1 MKFQTATTRTRLF
14 ALIASLCVCAV
25 MTTGV
30 SAQSRPGTTTSPQT
44 QNPQTAPP
52 AGTTPQQGRP
62 GALPPGQTELPP
74 NAGTSPITPTGEAQQ
89 SAQPSSTIQQ
99 QRQQTAPNTSGPQ
112 PITPQIQTPGQ
123 TSPTGGLPSTAAP
136 AGTATGDAAGA
147 AGGASTGATTGTPG
161 QNVGVSAGVAPA
173 ELPQEPPAIAPG
185 YEAPVR
191 PLPSAERVG
200 VNLDEQTPLTLD
212 DAIRLAVEN
221 NNDLDSAR
229 IDVRLAEFDLTGAR
243 GAYDPIFSSESFY
256 ERSTTPTSSVIG
268 GGANGSVTQ
277 TNATGAARFGGF
289 SPFGGGSYQAD
300 FSSTRITTNNSFV
313 SLNPQFPSALTLT
326 YTQPLLRGRG
336 FDQRR
341 RLVEINKRNLS
352 LTDAQFRQR
361 AIDVVTQVES
371 AYWDLAFSLRNLQVQ
386 IDAVKQ
392 ARIQV
397 ESNRRLVAGG
407 VLAPIDLVAADAQVT
422 TFEQNVYTA
431 QESVTRNENALKTLL
446 LASRAN
452 PLWSRPIVPVTPV
465 NLEPPRAPLEEAVA
479 SAITNRPELAQ
490 IETNS
495 EINRINQRFFREQTR
510 PQIDLVG
517 TYNPVGLAG
526 TAVTRATDPLGTDS
540 DTMLQ
545 DRVNELSRRAGLEP
559 LPTIPTTTRTVNE
572 NLVGGYGQSLGN
584 LIGLNYPSVRVGV
597 RVEIPFRNRTAQAN
611 FGRALAEGTQIENLR
626 RQTEQLIE
634 ADVRNSLQAVRSAEA
649 RLASAASARSSAE
662 QQDASERR
670 QFAAGTSTLFLV
682 FQRQTELLAA
692 RGRELQAQ
700 TDLNKSIA
708 LLERATGTTLTAN
721 NVALRLDDK
730 RTPQRGR
737 DDAEVAGFPVAAKPL
752 DKPPV
757 SLISVI
763 GENPAKRNV
772 VTIAAEPTPQTKI
785 ETRQEN
791 RDAIASPTKS
801 IISFD
806 NISTSDSLTT
816 KAAATAPTP

>member
-1 MKFQTATTRTRLF
+1 
-14 ALIASLCVCAV
+14 
-25 MTTGV
+25 
-30 SAQSRPGTTTSPQT
+30 
-44 QNPQTAPP
+44 
-52 AGTTPQQGRP
+52 
-62 GALPPGQTELPP
+62 
-74 NAGTSPITPTGEAQQ
+74 
-89 SAQPSSTIQQ
+89 
-99 QRQQTAPNTSGPQ
+99 
-112 PITPQIQTPGQ
+112 
-123 TSPTGGLPSTAAP
+123 LPSTAAP
-136 AGTATGDAAGA
+136 AGTAAGGDAGA
-147 AGGASTGATTGTPG
+147 TGSANTGAISATPG
-161 QNVGVSAGVAPA
+161 QSIGVSSGIAPA

-185 YEAPVR
+185 YEAPAR

-212 DAIRLAVEN
+212 DAIRLAIEN
-221 NNDLDSAR
+221 NNDLDTAR
-229 IDVRLAEFDLTGAR
+229 INVRLAEFDLTGAR

-256 ERSTTPTSSVIG
+256 ERSVTPVSSVIG

-300 FSSTRITTNNSFV
+300 FSSTRITTNNRFV

-371 AYWDLAFSLRNLQVQ
+371 SYWDLAFALRNLQVQ

-397 ESNRRLVAGG
+397 ESNRRLVAAG

-465 NLEPPRAPLEEAVA
+465 NLEPPRVGLDEAVA

-490 IETNS
+490 IETSS

-510 PQIDLVG
+510 PQVDLVG

-526 TAVTRATDPLGTDS
+526 TAVPRTSNPLNNNS
-540 DTMLQ
+540 DAALQ
-545 DRVNELSRRAGLEP
+545 ERVNDLSRRAGLEP
-559 LPTIPTTTRTVNE
+559 LPTLPDTTTNTVNE
-572 NLVGGYGQSLGN
+572 NLVGGYAQSLGN
-584 LIGLNYPSVRVGV
+584 LLGQNYPTLRVGV
-597 RVEIPFRNRTAQAN
+597 RVQIPFRNRTAQAD
-611 FGRALAEGTQIENLR
+611 FGRALAEGTQIENLK

-634 ADVRNSLQAVRSAEA
+634 ADVRNSLQSVRSAEA

-721 NVALRLDDK
+721 NVALRLDTQ
-730 RTPQRGR
+730 RTTQRGQG
-737 DDAEVAGFPVAAKPL
+737 EQKLPHCPL
-752 DKPPV
+752 PIQRK
-757 SLISVI
+757 SSRRFRSFRLSV
-763 GENPAKRNV
+763 
-772 VTIAAEPTPQTKI
+772 KI
-785 ETRQEN
+785 R
-791 RDAIASPTKS
+791 RR
-801 IISFD
+801 
-806 NISTSDSLTT
+806 
-816 KAAATAPTP
+816 